1 MNKIFNHLKTH
12 KDTQLLIVADEKE
25 ATVARDCASFLGYEP
40 FVLSDLRANYG
51 EDLLS
56 FSDEL
61 RELTSTLQ
69 SYHKYKKKQKKQNK
83 IIFHL
88 YQ

>member
-1 MNKIFNHLKTH
+1 MNKIFNFLKTN

-25 ATVARDCASFLGYEP
+25 AAVARDCASYLDLQP

-51 EDLLS
+51 EDLLT

-61 RELTSTLQ
+61 RELTSTLEK
-69 SYHKYKKKQKKQNK
+69 YH
-83 IIFHL
+83 
-88 YQ
+88 